1 MEITEIN
8 MKPSES
14 ISNTAIKV
22 GEIAGECISKIKV
35 FDEMFGAMSRQDPI
49 EFEDHV
55 VYFLG
60 LQTIC
65 GEIISELMKVE
76 DCAFEIRDDAEICS
90 LDQGKLE
97 QKKKSLVSSGFEV
110 EGNTYRIPESA
121 FLRKEKAQQTP
132 DSQQSDG

>member
-1 MEITEIN
+1 METTEIN

-14 ISNTAIKV
+14 ISNAAIKV
-22 GEIAGECISKIKV
+22 GEIAGDCISKIKV

-65 GEIISELMKVE
+65 GEISTQLRKVE
-76 DCAFEIRDDAEICS
+76 DCSLEIRDDAEICS
-90 LDQGKLE
+90 LDLEKLE
-97 QKKKSLVSSGFEV
+97 EKKKNLVSIGFEV

-121 FLRKEKAQQTP
+121 FL
-132 DSQQSDG
+132 